1 MIQTGRVMSVT
12 SQETLISVI
21 RESACGESCASCS
34 AKCSLKDAEIIA
46 ETVPG
51 IQKGDTVI
59 FEMAASKVLFAAFL
73 VYITPLFALL
83 TGYLIAMA
91 MGMGEGESVIVG
103 ASVTAVWFFA
113 VHFID
118 KRLKKHYKHTIVKK
132 LEGDA

>member
-1 MIQTGRVMSVT
+1 MIQTGRVISVAPR
-12 SQETLISVI
+12 ETVISVI

-34 AKCSLKDAEIIA
+34 AKCSFKDAEIVA

-83 TGYLIAMA
+83 AGYLSASA
-91 MGMGEGESVIVG
+91 MGMGEGRSVAVSAI
-103 ASVTAVWFFA
+103 ATAVWFFV

-118 KRLKKHYKHTIVKK
+118 KHLKKHYKHTIVKK
-132 LEGDA
+132 LEGEI